1 MGKANKKMI
10 DIEILMLNYQSQQDL
25 IASANQKLYFLFGID
40 SALMLSFIFKY
51 NDIVKSHILNSFFLN
66 GLFFLSLLSVTLAMF
81 LILYE
86 VSPKLSSD
94 KSYDSFIS
102 FLTLANSNPFN
113 DNFIGMFNDSLYDEE
128 NAKKDII
135 KQTIHLA
142 QILKSKY
149 KVIQI
154 IIFLTMA
161 SSIFIGFLLIMMSV
175 VHTEYQTDTNTTYKP
190 KSYIKIDF

>member
-10 DIEILMLNYQSQQDL
+10 DIDILMLNYQSQQDL
-25 IASANQKLYFLFGID
+25 IANANQKLYFLFGID

-66 GLFFLSLLSVTLAMF
+66 GLFFLSFLSVTLAMF

-86 VSPKLSSD
+86 VSPKISD
-94 KSYDSFIS
+94 DKTYDSFIS
-102 FLTLANSNPFN
+102 FLSLSSQNPYN
-113 DNFIGMFNDSLYDEE
+113 NNFQNILNVSLYDEE
-128 NAKKDII
+128 NAKIDIM
-135 KQTIHLA
+135 KQTIHLSKL
-142 QILKSKY
+142 LKSKIDHT
-149 KVIQI
+149 KWVVELT
-154 IIFLTMA
+154 IF
-161 SSIFIGFLLIMMSV
+161 SSICIGFLLIMMSV